1 VHATSSCDCHIP
13 VSNVREAMSED
24 RREMFRQLAVY
35 SQAGMSFV
43 FSILI
48 GFGMGWALDNKV
60 FNGKTAPYLTFIFL
74 GLGIAAGFKGLW
86 ELTRKIKDE

>member
-1 VHATSSCDCHIP
+1 MAD
-13 VSNVREAMSED
+13 D

-43 FSILI
+43 FCILI

-60 FNGKTAPYLTFIFL
+60 FNGRTAPYLTFIFL
-74 GLGIAAGFKGLW
+74 GFGIAAGFKGLW
-86 ELTRKIKDE
+86 ELTRRINDA

>member
-1 VHATSSCDCHIP
+1 
-13 VSNVREAMSED
+13 
-24 RREMFRQLAVY
+24 MFRQLATY
-35 SQAGMSFV
+35 SHVGMTFV

-60 FNGKTAPYLTFIFL
+60 FGGKTAPYLTFVFL
-74 GLGIAAGFKGLW
+74 GFGILAGFKNLW

>member
-1 VHATSSCDCHIP
+1 MLPVAAIVTSRRASE
-13 VSNVREAMSED
+13 RKAMSED
-24 RREMFRQLAVY
+24 RKEMFRQLAVY
-35 SQAGMSFV
+35 SQAGLSFV

-74 GLGIAAGFKGLW
+74 GFGIAAGFKGLW

>member
-1 VHATSSCDCHIP
+1 
-13 VSNVREAMSED
+13 MSEE

-35 SQAGMSFV
+35 SHVGMTFV

-60 FNGKTAPYLTFIFL
+60 FGGRTAPYLTFIFF
-74 GLGIAAGFKGLW
+74 GFGILAGFKNLW